1 MRVKKNIKLN
11 SVILFSCYLFIFL
24 VLLLLFL
31 FQPICAQNL
40 PSKYFEI
47 WNKYSMLDFYN
58 EINKDSIQSYN
69 YFYIVYYDSKNR
81 ILRFE
86 YSVKGKIEFSGEIA
100 YYTSEHATI
109 TLKKLEIPLMGTL
122 PVLTPYALYD
132 IVFLDDKISNY
143 TLYKVSSSSDKPIKI
158 GDARFTYRDNL
169 LIIENIF
176 NGKVVNRIEQLTDE
190 KGNLIEQKFYNEKNL
205 VYEVKTYLNNRINQR
220 IVYKYDPSGK
230 LTQTII
236 YDAFGNIISTENH

>member
-1 MRVKKNIKLN
+1 MRIKKNIKL
-11 SVILFSCYLFIFL
+11 SSIVIFYLLCIFFVFLL
-24 VLLLLFL
+24 VFL
-31 FQPICAQNL
+31 FQPACAQNL
-40 PSKYFEI
+40 PFKYFEI

-58 EINKDSIQSYN
+58 EINKDAIQSYN

-86 YSVKGKIEFSGEIA
+86 YNSKGKIEFSGEVA
-100 YYTSEHATI
+100 YYSSDHATI

-132 IVFLDDKISNY
+132 IFFLDNRITNY
-143 TLYKVSSSSDKPIKI
+143 TLYKVSASSDKPIKI
-158 GDARFTYRDNL
+158 GEARFTYKDNI

-176 NGKVVNRIEQLTDE
+176 NGKVVNRMEQLTDE

-205 VYEVKTYLNNRINQR
+205 LYEVRIYSSNRLNQR